1 MFTIGEILNHRE
13 WFFLRQDGGPGISFF
28 LSQVVV
34 AKGITEIILRY
45 DIRVELYLLQAKKI
59 RIIILDENIE
69 GFFAAGTKAVHIPG
83 CKFQGRL
90 LSTHE

>member
-1 MFTIGEILNHRE
+1 
-13 WFFLRQDGGPGISFF
+13 
-28 LSQVVV
+28 V
-34 AKGITEIILRY
+34 AKRITEIILRY

-90 LSTHE
+90 LSGHK